1 MFDLMILAPIGGRG
15 CARLCVH
22 SLPESNGSER
32 GYRSDEEDRSFDP
45 QRCQR
50 LPEETVQG

>member
-1 MFDLMILAPIGGRG
+1 MFDLMILAPDRCRG

-45 QRCQR
+45 QRVPT
-50 LPEETVQG
+50 LT